1 MPLMNINFVIA
12 SENPKELSA
21 FYAKIN
27 SDKANKGFSKS
38 HYFIS
43 LSSRSKIHFYRPNEN
58 YEWQRKGNS
67 TSLCFQREPSE
78 DPAMIIERWTSEILK
93 IGGSAMGISKLANFG
108 SEQWMLDPEG
118 NQFLILVPFLSKE
131 SDIEGLKL

>member
-12 SENPKELSA
+12 SKNPKELSG

-27 SDKANKGFSKS
+27 SDKASKGFNAT

-43 LSSRSKIHFYRPNEN
+43 LSNRSKIHFYRPNEN
-58 YEWQRKGNS
+58 HEWQRKGNS
-67 TSLCFQREPSE
+67 TSLCFQRESCE
-78 DPAMIIERWTSEILK
+78 DPSKIIESWTSEILK
-93 IGGSAMGISKLANFG
+93 IGGSAMGIPNLADFG

-118 NQFLILVPFLSKE
+118 NQFLILVPYLLKGSDKE
-131 SDIEGLKL
+131 ALF

>member
-12 SENPKELSA
+12 SKNPKELSG

-27 SDKANKGFSKS
+27 SDKACKGFNAS

-43 LSSRSKIHFYRPNEN
+43 LSNRSKIHFYRPNEN
-58 YEWQRKGNS
+58 HSWQRKGNS
-67 TSLCFQREPSE
+67 TSLCFQREPSA
-78 DPAMIIERWTSEILK
+78 DPSKIIESWTSEILK
-93 IGGSAMGISKLANFG
+93 IGGSAMGIPKLANFG

-118 NQFLILVPFLSKE
+118 NQFLILVPYLLKG
-131 SDIEGLKL
+131 SDKDAFM

>member
-12 SENPKELSA
+12 SENPKELSG

-27 SDKANKGFSKS
+27 SDKVNKGFNST

-43 LSSRSKIHFYRPNEN
+43 LSSRSKIDFYKPNKN
-58 YEWQRKGNS
+58 HEWQRQGNS
-67 TSLCFQREPSE
+67 TSMCFQREPCA
-78 DPAMIIERWTSEILK
+78 DPLKILEGWTSEILK
-93 IGGSAMGISKLANFG
+93 IGGRAMGLPKSADFG

-118 NQFLILVPFLSKE
+118 NQFLILVPYLLKGSDKE
-131 SDIEGLKL
+131 ALM

>member
-12 SENPKELSA
+12 SENPKELSV

-27 SDKANKGFSKS
+27 SDKASKGFNAT

-43 LSSRSKIHFYRPNEN
+43 LSNRSKIHFYQPNEN
-58 YEWQRKGNS
+58 YEWQREGNS
-67 TSLCFQREPSE
+67 TSLCFQREPCE
-78 DPAMIIERWTSEILK
+78 EPAKIIQSWTVEITKLGGLA
-93 IGGSAMGISKLANFG
+93 IGIPKLANFG

-118 NQFLILVPFLSKE
+118 NQFLILVPYLSNGSAME
-131 SDIEGLKL
+131 SLM

>member
-12 SENPKELSA
+12 SENPKELSG

-27 SDKANKGFSKS
+27 SDKACKGFNAS

-43 LSSRSKIHFYRPNEN
+43 LSNRSKIHFYRPNEN
-58 YEWQRKGNS
+58 HEWQREGNS
-67 TSLCFQREPSE
+67 TSLCFQGEPSE
-78 DPAMIIERWTSEILK
+78 DPTKMIERWTAEILK
-93 IGGSAMGISKLANFG
+93 IGGSSMGKTKLANFG

-118 NQFLILVPFLSKE
+118 NQFLILVPYLSNE
-131 SDIEGLKL
+131 SDMENLI

>member
-12 SENPKELSA
+12 SENPKKLSD

-27 SDKANKGFSKS
+27 SDKANKGFNPT

-43 LSSRSKIHFYRPNEN
+43 LSDRSKIHFYLPNEN
-58 YEWQRKGNS
+58 HEWQRKGNS
-67 TSLCFQREPSE
+67 TSLCFQGEPSE
-78 DPAMIIERWTSEILK
+78 NPSKIIESWKSKLLK
-93 IGGSAMGISKLANFG
+93 IGGKVMGNSKLAKFG

-118 NQFLILVPFLSKE
+118 NQFLILVPYLSNE
-131 SDIEGLKL
+131 NNMEALT

>member
-1 MPLMNINFVIA
+1 MPLMNVNFVIA
-12 SENPKELSA
+12 SKNPKELSG

-27 SDKANKGFSKS
+27 SDKVNKGFNET

-43 LSSRSKIHFYRPNEN
+43 LSNRSKIHFYRPNEN
-58 YEWQRKGNS
+58 HEWRRKGNS

-78 DPAMIIERWTSEILK
+78 NPSEVIERWIYEIAK
-93 IGGSAMGISKLANFG
+93 TGGSSIGIPKLANFG

-118 NQFLILVPFLSKE
+118 NQFLILVPYFSLGSKME
-131 SDIEGLKL
+131 ALM

>member
-12 SENPKELSA
+12 SKNPKELSG

-27 SDKANKGFSKS
+27 SDKVNKGFNST

-43 LSSRSKIHFYRPNEN
+43 LSNRSQIHFYRPSEIDI
-58 YEWQRKGNS
+58 WQRNGNS
-67 TSLCFQREPSE
+67 TSLCFQNEPSD
-78 DPAMIIERWTSEILK
+78 DPAKIIKRWTSEILR
-93 IGGSAMGISKLANFG
+93 IGGRVLGTVKMAKFG

-118 NQFLILVPFLSKE
+118 NKFLILVPYLSINTDMD
-131 SDIEGLKL
+131 SLL